1 MQVNPELNYRFPS
14 MLNFKDYKKDE
25 LFNMSLSILES
36 KKYILDDEAKE
47 TLKKAIIELDE
58 NRNLS
63 LRNGLMIK
71 QYLDILIRE
80 QSIRICDHKINPK
93 EMSVIIS
100 SDIIKSKDQFLLKN
114 IFE

>member
-1 MQVNPELNYRFPS
+1 
-14 MLNFKDYKKDE
+14 
-25 LFNMSLSILES
+25 
-36 KKYILDDEAKE
+36 
-47 TLKKAIIELDE
+47 
-58 NRNLS
+58 
-63 LRNGLMIK
+63 MIK

>member
-1 MQVNPELNYRFPS
+1 MA
-14 MLNFKDYKKDE
+14 
-25 LFNMSLSILES
+25 LSILES
-36 KKYILDDEAKE
+36 KRYILDNESKE
-47 TLKKAIIELDE
+47 TLNKAIVELYD

-80 QSIRICDHKINPK
+80 QSIRICDPKINPK
-93 EMSVIIS
+93 EMSIIIS
-100 SDIIKSKDQFLLKN
+100 SDIIKSKNQFLSKN